1 MRLKRFA
8 AFLFLSLSLLLISAR
23 LSLAKA
29 DDLIIMD
36 DGRVILLITD
46 NVLAE
51 STVKVEVKNAPPAN
65 APPAPAPPPSAKT
78 VPLLPAHTQSEIKIN
93 PPINNDKK
101 IQVTITTT
109 PPAIKQTSNSTPVR
123 ETAPS
128 SGSVPSTSKSAP
140 SSSQPATV
148 INKTVDQVV
157 AKGAGGQTVF
167 TIKSE
172 KANQLTI
179 NQEETQVKTSLPLQI
194 DTVSHALSVP
204 SSNGSA
210 GSDRISVLPKE
221 AVQGIVNKGILEN
234 KNVSNAKISL
244 TKDSSGSGVNYTVQT
259 EKSGKLFGLIPIK
272 APKEVSLSAQT
283 GKIVTT
289 PRSVLFNFVGNFI
302 K

>member
-1 MRLKRFA
+1 MRLEKAA
-8 AFLFLSLSLLLISAR
+8 AFLFLSLSLLLLSAH
-23 LSLAKA
+23 LSFVKA
-29 DDLIIMD
+29 DDLVIMD
-36 DGRVILLITD
+36 DGRVILFITD

-51 STVKVEVKNAPPAN
+51 STVKDKGGEKKAPPATQ
-65 APPAPAPPPSAKT
+65 PPPAPPPVKT

-101 IQVTITTT
+101 IRVTITTPAPVKQ
-109 PPAIKQTSNSTPVR
+109 PPNIG
-123 ETAPS
+123 S
-128 SGSVPSTSKSAP
+128 SPSTSKSAP

-167 TIKSE
+167 TIKSK

-179 NQEETQVKTSLPLQI
+179 NQEETQVKTALPLQI

-210 GSDRISVLPKE
+210 GSERISVLPKE
-221 AVQGIVNKGILEN
+221 AIQGIVNKGILEN
-234 KNVSNAKISL
+234 KNVNDAKISL
-244 TKDSSGSGVNYTVQT
+244 TKDSSGSGVNYTVQS
-259 EKSGKLFGLIPIK
+259 EKAGKLFGVISVK
-272 APKEVSLSAQT
+272 APTEVELSAQT
-283 GKIVTT
+283 GKVVTT
-289 PRSVLFNFVGNFI
+289 PRSVLFNFVGRFI